1 MIDQTQWSNEFKW
14 SEIETFAVHMCAYKT
29 REGTIICRDG
39 AQEGYMGLIVE
50 GVVQIMKLDSE
61 RQDQVNTYL
70 GPGKTF

>member
-1 MIDQTQWSNEFKW
+1 
-14 SEIETFAVHMCAYKT
+14 
-29 REGTIICRDG
+29 
-39 AQEGYMGLIVE
+39 MGLIVE